1 MSRWQ
6 IILIAGLVVLITGLH
21 FMTPVNMPSL
31 HIVYRELYFVPI
43 ILAGLWGGK
52 KGGLCTSIAISL
64 IYIPHIFSLMK
75 PHPSLDPNMM
85 LNVLATSAE
94 SLWGNLFQ
102 LIFYNL
108 VGFFLGYMIQN
119 MEKAHQASIRSER
132 LAAVGKTVAEIAH
145 DMKAPLMA
153 IGGFSAQLAKAID
166 KDDQASRKKLNI
178 VMKETARLEAMIK
191 DMLDF
196 ARPLELS
203 VSPADLN
210 QVVSETVGVAQSIAQ
225 EAGVGLLM
233 ALDQSI
239 PSLMLDVT
247 RVRQVIMN
255 LVTNAVQ
262 ASPKGE
268 EVTIRTRGSGGAV
281 ALDVI
286 DRGRGI
292 AVEDRENI
300 FQPFFSTKK
309 DGTGLGLANVKKIV
323 EAHGG
328 KVSFRPNAEKGVTF
342 TAEFAA

>member
-1 MSRWQ
+1 
-6 IILIAGLVVLITGLH
+6 
-21 FMTPVNMPSL
+21 
-31 HIVYRELYFVPI
+31 
-43 ILAGLWGGK
+43 
-52 KGGLCTSIAISL
+52 
-64 IYIPHIFSLMK
+64 
-75 PHPSLDPNMM
+75 
-85 LNVLATSAE
+85 
-94 SLWGNLFQ
+94 
-102 LIFYNL
+102 
-108 VGFFLGYMIQN
+108 
-119 MEKAHQASIRSER
+119 
-132 LAAVGKTVAEIAH
+132 
-145 DMKAPLMA
+145 
-153 IGGFSAQLAKAID
+153 
-166 KDDQASRKKLNI
+166 
-178 VMKETARLEAMIK
+178 
-191 DMLDF
+191 
-196 ARPLELS
+196 
-203 VSPADLN
+203 
-210 QVVSETVGVAQSIAQ
+210 
-225 EAGVGLLM
+225 M

-268 EVTIRTRGSGGAV
+268 EVTIRTHGSGGAV

-328 KVSFRPNAEKGVTF
+328 TVSFRPNAEKGVTF